1 MGNVYKIYGKEFDLV
16 KKIGDLHSE
25 TPYIE
30 IDLVAADGERES
42 VFAFNYSNF
51 DGDPGFHYAGGGKYW
66 SAWEHTDGYNI
77 GPAPGAVKMTPAEF
91 ADHFARRCAEEADL
105 SVSAMDG
112 IENRADLIDEVRD
125 WLYEQYKEMIGE
137 SLEQYASNRLEEE
150 EAQELDPAQFTLG
163 VAQDYGVPC
172 LIARSGDERHTLIV
186 NIYKVVRDPNYN
198 RDAVKAECK
207 ERFNL
212 PNCVYD
218 EDQLD
223 YLLSE
228 IEDKIS
234 EENEAAD

>member
-1 MGNVYKIYGKEFDLV
+1 MKTIYKINGKEYKLTDNNHVRPRKGISDLRPNDNPDPV
-16 KKIGDLHSE
+16 LIALKSE
-25 TPYIE
+25 DE
-30 IDLVAADGERES
+30 
-42 VFAFNYSNF
+42 
-51 DGDPGFHYAGGGKYW
+51 
-66 SAWEHTDGYNI
+66 
-77 GPAPGAVKMTPAEF
+77 
-91 ADHFARRCAEEADL
+91 
-105 SVSAMDG
+105 
-112 IENRADLIDEVRD
+112 DLIIIYLDDCEGLRAELRHD
-125 WLYEQYKEMIGE
+125 YKNGAAIDPDCDG
-137 SLEQYASNRLEEE
+137 EQYASDNMPEYCEMPDLDDPDQYDALRAEVYEMTTEQYQDFYANLLDDLKEEE
-150 EAQELDPAQFTLG
+150 EEPAQFTLG

-207 ERFNL
+207 ECFNL

-234 EENEAAD
+234 EENEAAN